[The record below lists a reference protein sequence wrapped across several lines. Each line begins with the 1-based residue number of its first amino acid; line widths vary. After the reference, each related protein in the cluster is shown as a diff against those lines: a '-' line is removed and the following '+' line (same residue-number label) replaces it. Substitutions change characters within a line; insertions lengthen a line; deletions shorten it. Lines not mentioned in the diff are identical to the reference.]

1 MARLVDSEVTKL
13 VWLPGDA
20 TVIADIKAPTVTEL
34 ADAVD
39 ITCFVLKNYEVRAD
53 GSNTTNESAVCDGA
67 EGAVPTSKKYTGNL
81 PLFRDFVVA
90 TGIPDTTDLLE
101 VFHEDY
107 PQGYFIRRVGK
118 PQESAFAA
126 ADVLDIY
133 HFSGDVPQIQGG
145 TGEGFLKMTVP
156 LLPTGKFT
164 TKAVVAAGA

>member
-13 VWLPGDA
+13 VWLAGDA

-34 ADAVD
+34 TAAVD
-39 ITCFVLKNYEVRAD
+39 ITCYVLKNYEVRAD
-53 GSNTTNESAVCDGA
+53 ASDTTDESAVCDSA
-67 EGAVPTSKKYTGNL
+67 AGAVPTRKKYTGNL
-81 PLFRDFVVA
+81 PLFRDFA
-90 TGIPDTTDLLE
+90 STGLPDTTDLLA

-118 PQESAFAA
+118 PQETAFAA
-126 ADVLDIY
+126 TDVLDIY

-164 TKAVVAAGA
+164 TKAVVAGP